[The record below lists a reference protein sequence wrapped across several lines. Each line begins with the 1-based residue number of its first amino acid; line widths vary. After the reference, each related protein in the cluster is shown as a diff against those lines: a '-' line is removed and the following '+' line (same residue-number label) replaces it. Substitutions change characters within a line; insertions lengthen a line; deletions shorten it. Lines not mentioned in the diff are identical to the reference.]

1 MQKYDKDDATPD
13 MFLKVRLEDGCL
25 FLFLYFYEVRVTI

>member
-13 MFLKVRLEDGCL
+13 MFLKVRLEDRC
-25 FLFLYFYEVRVTI
+25 LFLYFYEVRVTI